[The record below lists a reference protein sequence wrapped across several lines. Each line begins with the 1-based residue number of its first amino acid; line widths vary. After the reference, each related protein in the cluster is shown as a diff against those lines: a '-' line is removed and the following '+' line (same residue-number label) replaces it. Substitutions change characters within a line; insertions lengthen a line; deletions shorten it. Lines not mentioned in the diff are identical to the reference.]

1 MTRLKISMLCGSLE
15 PGRDGV
21 GDYVWSLAAGSQ
33 AQDAVLQVIALNDP
47 YVSSTTRQEQAG
59 AEIIRYPAGKDYR
72 SRWTELESD
81 WSRFSPDWISLHWVG
96 YAYYRRGLV
105 GDIGRQL
112 RRLAGKRHVHLM
124 FHELW
129 MSSGSWRQ
137 TLLHWAQRRGL
148 RKLLRELQ
156 PDLVQSTTN
165 HYLALLRKEG
175 QPATRLPLFSS
186 IPVAEKVDETD
197 LAQARLEQGE
207 RPSGAG
213 REETVRGVFFGS
225 IYPGCP
231 AEKFFPELAQAARFN
246 RQRLEIF
253 HLGRM
258 SDSSR
263 AFWLAWKK
271 NWGKQ
276 MAFIALGEQPAARL
290 SSLLQLMDFGL
301 AVTPAVML
309 GKSSSAVTI
318 LEHGLPLILLRDEV
332 TALAPADDFGSRQ
345 SLLWRWEEG
354 LAENLARVRERRQ
367 SPQTGQ
373 EKVSRE
379 WLEKLREI
387 GMGSGR
393 T

>member
-1 MTRLKISMLCGSLE
+1 
-15 PGRDGV
+15 
-21 GDYVWSLAAGSQ
+21 
-33 AQDAVLQVIALNDP
+33 LQVIALNDP
-47 YVSSTTRQEQAG
+47 YVSIPTRQEQAG
-59 AEIIRYPAGKDYR
+59 MEMVRYPAGADYR
-72 SRWTELESD
+72 SRWPELEKD

-105 GDIGRQL
+105 GDMGRQL
-112 RRLAGKRHVHLM
+112 KRLAGKRRVHLM

-129 MSSGSWRQ
+129 MGPGSWRQ
-137 TLLHWAQRRGL
+137 TLLHWVQRRGV

-186 IPVAEKVDETD
+186 IPIAPQADENELT
-197 LAQARLEQGE
+197 RI
-207 RPSGAG
+207 G
-213 REETVRGVFFGS
+213 RELGEQQATLEKAETIRGVFFGS

-231 AEKFFPELAQAARFN
+231 AENFFPELARAARFN

-271 NWGKQ
+271 NWGDQ
-276 MAFIALGEQPAARL
+276 MAFIVLGGQPAARL
-290 SSLLQLMDFGL
+290 SSLLQAMDFGL

-332 TALAPADDFGSRQ
+332 PALAEADDFGARQ
-345 SLLWRWEEG
+345 SLLWRWEKG

-367 SPQTGQ
+367 PPQTGQ

-379 WLEKLREI
+379 WLEKLREM
-387 GMGSGR
+387 GTGSGR